1 MSFECT
7 LKKYGYDVQAKLWE
21 GTPVA
26 RYQAGLRTETRIVD
40 ATRSLLAEGGLEAT
54 TLKAI
59 CEEAGVKAGSFYNLF
74 DSKEEVVI
82 RVVREAI
89 DAVDPDPDGAG
100 TDTVDDLVAAF
111 IRFFVEQP
119 EMAKVYVIAAVKT
132 EASDNGARR
141 RFLRHHLRRVERF
154 ADAMARR
161 DATLATDDAAM
172 KAEILLGAL
181 DGLAFRWTIDQTFE
195 FEKFALEASNRLS

>member
-1 MSFECT
+1 
-7 LKKYGYDVQAKLWE
+7 
-21 GTPVA
+21 VA
-26 RYQAGLRTETRIVD
+26 RYQAGLRTEARIVD
-40 ATRSLLAEGGLEAT
+40 ATRSLLAEGGLEAA

-82 RVVREAI
+82 RVVRESI
-89 DAVDPDPDGAG
+89 DAVDPDPGGAG

-119 EMAKVYVIAAVKT
+119 EMAKVYVIAAVNT
-132 EASDNGARR
+132 ETSDNGARR

-154 ADAMARR
+154 ADAMMRQDR
-161 DATLATDDAAM
+161 SLTSDTATM
-172 KAEILLGAL
+172 RAEILLGAL
-181 DGLAFRWTIDQTFE
+181 DGLAFRWTIDSTFE
-195 FEKFALEASNRLS
+195 FEKFALEAASRLS

>member
-1 MSFECT
+1 M
-7 LKKYGYDVQAKLWE
+7 
-21 GTPVA
+21 A
-26 RYQAGLRTETRIVD
+26 RYQAGLRTEARIVD

-82 RVVREAI
+82 RVVRESI

-111 IRFFVEQP
+111 IRFFAEQP
-119 EMAKVYVIAAVKT
+119 EMAKVYVIAAVT
-132 EASDNGARR
+132 AEASENGARR

-154 ADAMARR
+154 ADAMARH
-161 DATLATDDAAM
+161 DETLTPDAAAM
-172 KAEILLGAL
+172 RAEILLGAL
-181 DGLAFRWTIDQTFE
+181 DGLAFRWTIDSSFE
-195 FEKFALEASNRLS
+195 FEKFALEAASKLS